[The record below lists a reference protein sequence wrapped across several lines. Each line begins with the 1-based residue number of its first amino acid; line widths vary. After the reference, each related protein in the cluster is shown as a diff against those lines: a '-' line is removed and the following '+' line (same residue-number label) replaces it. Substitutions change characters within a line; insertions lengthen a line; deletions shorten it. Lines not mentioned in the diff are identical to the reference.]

1 MTAEEPEAAPSPA
14 LGLSPGIRFMALG
27 AFWFS
32 IMSLGVKL
40 AGQGLP
46 SLQIV
51 FVRAVITLALSYW
64 LLRRAGLRLPGNR
77 PTMLV
82 VRGLFGSLAL
92 TCFYFSLVHLPLA
105 DATVIQY
112 TNPVFTAL
120 LAVWVLGERMPPRA
134 VALVAASLA
143 GVLMVARPSFLGG
156 ADSSID
162 PLYVGI
168 ALLGALGSAAA
179 YVTVRKL
186 RGVDHP
192 LVIVFYF
199 PLVTVPLTFPFV
211 LAGWTWP
218 SAWEW
223 VVLLGI
229 GASTQVAQVYM
240 TRGLQLESAG
250 RATSVGYLQ
259 IVFAAV
265 WGILIFAEVPDAW
278 SLLGAAVIVVS
289 TLLLVRTRGT
299 SPDAKAAP
307 MSPTG

>member
-1 MTAEEPEAAPSPA
+1 MT
-14 LGLSPGIRFMALG
+14 LGLSPGLRFMALG

-32 IMSLGVKL
+32 VMSLGVKL
-40 AGQGLP
+40 AGQRLP
-46 SLQIV
+46 SIQVV

-64 LLRRAGLRLPGNR
+64 LLRRAGVRLPGNR
-77 PTMLV
+77 PGMLV

-134 VALVAASLA
+134 IVLVATSLA

-156 ADSSID
+156 AESSID
-162 PLYVGI
+162 PRYVAI
-168 ALLGALGSAAA
+168 ALLGALSSAAA
-179 YVTVRKL
+179 YVMVRRL
-186 RGVDHP
+186 RGLDHA
-192 LVIVFYF
+192 LVVVFYF

-211 LAGWTWP
+211 IAGWTWP
-218 SAWEW
+218 SPWEW

-229 GASTQVAQVYM
+229 GASTQAGQVYM
-240 TRGLQLESAG
+240 TRGLQLEAAG

-265 WGILIFAEVPDAW
+265 WGLLVFGEVPDAW
-278 SLLGAAVIVVS
+278 SLAGAGVIVAS
-289 TLLLVRTRGT
+289 TLLLARTRE
-299 SPDAKAAP
+299 SPH
-307 MSPTG
+307 

>member
-1 MTAEEPEAAPSPA
+1 MAAEEPGTGTRLT
-14 LGLSPGIRFMALG
+14 LGLSPGLRFMALG

-32 IMSLGVKL
+32 VMSLGVKL
-40 AGQGLP
+40 AGQRLP
-46 SLQIV
+46 SIQVV

-64 LLRRAGLRLPGNR
+64 LLRRAGVPLPGNR
-77 PTMLV
+77 PGMLV

-112 TNPVFTAL
+112 TNPVFTAV

-134 VALVAASLA
+134 IVLVAASLG

-156 ADSSID
+156 AETSMD
-162 PLYVGI
+162 PRYVAI
-168 ALLGALGSAAA
+168 ALLGALSSAAA
-179 YVTVRKL
+179 YVMVRRL
-186 RGVDHP
+186 RGLDHA
-192 LVIVFYF
+192 LVVVFYF

-218 SAWEW
+218 SPWEW

-229 GASTQVAQVYM
+229 GASTQAGQVYM
-240 TRGLQLESAG
+240 TRGLQLEAAG

-259 IVFAAV
+259 IVFAAA
-265 WGILIFAEVPDAW
+265 WGLVIFGEVPDAW
-278 SLLGAAVIVVS
+278 SLAGAGVIVAS
-289 TLLLVRTRGT
+289 TLLLARTRE
-299 SPDAKAAP
+299 AA
-307 MSPTG
+307 G